1 MDNFEKVERLREKAD
16 VTYDEAKRALEACNY
31 DMLDAMIYLEAL
43 GKVKK
48 TSDTA
53 YYSSKAEEEKLYDVE
68 KTVKD
73 REKKSSEEGFK
84 NGFKKGLEKF
94 FKVCKENHFIVKH
107 QDKKVIDIPLGLAI
121 IIFLLGWHV
130 LLIVMLV
137 SFFFE
142 CKYSIEGKNDLKTVN
157 SAMDKVA
164 ETADKL
170 KKDFAENVDEARNER
185 NSEVRNDNTTSE
197 RNSEAR
203 NDKTTSESKTTKETG
218 SNVKD
223 NESKDSDSKVEL

>member
-68 KTVKD
+68 KTVND

-84 NGFKKGLEKF
+84 NGCRKGLEKF
-94 FKVCKENHFIVKH
+94 IKVCKENHFIVKH

-121 IIFLLGWHV
+121 IIFVVGWHV
-130 LLIVMLV
+130 LLVVMLV
-137 SFFFE
+137 SLFFE
-142 CKYSIEGKNDLKTVN
+142 CKYSVEGKNDLKTVN
-157 SAMDKVA
+157 NAMNKVA

-170 KKDFAENVDEARNER
+170 KKDFAENVDEEKK
-185 NSEVRNDNTTSE
+185 E

-203 NDKTTSESKTTKETG
+203 NDKTTSESKTTKETA